1 MKNIKLFEDYHNEAL
16 NEAVTF
22 DKKGIKARMA
32 DKVRCAKMAVE
43 KWPTSGY
50 ESQLANAEA
59 ILKSGKLPS
68 WQNPHK
74 PGGDDP
80 QANYDIF
87 MGNNATALAK
97 EVAKVIKKYKKYE
110 TAESSV
116 GAAAGWSGTMR
127 STVGGKIEGR
137 TNFNP
142 GGGRDFLIAV
152 TVGSGIDSSV
162 RDKMFQE
169 LYELFFVL
177 DQFNSNDG
185 GVGFNTSSGSN
196 YSTIGLTNSKYSF
209 NNGTADNLR
218 KIMNG

>member
-1 MKNIKLFEDYHNEAL
+1 MKHIKLFEDYHNEAL

-68 WQNPHK
+68 WQNPLK

-110 TAESSV
+110 KAESSV

-127 STVGGKIEGR
+127 STVGGSIEGR
-137 TNFNP
+137 VNFNP

-152 TVGSGIDSSV
+152 TVGSGIDYSV

-177 DQFNSNDG
+177 DQFNSLDG
-185 GVGFNTSSGSN
+185 GVSFNTSSGSN

-209 NNGTADNLR
+209 NNAMADTLR

>member
-1 MKNIKLFEDYHNEAL
+1 MKHIKLFEDYHIESL

-22 DKKGIKARMA
+22 GKKAIKDKMA
-32 DKVRCAKMAVE
+32 DKVRCAKMAVA

-50 ESQLANAEA
+50 ETQLANAEA

-68 WQNPHK
+68 WESPLK

-137 TNFNP
+137 ANFNP

-152 TVGSGIDSSV
+152 TVGSGIDYSV

-185 GVGFNTSSGSN
+185 GVSFNTSSGSN

-209 NNGTADNLR
+209 NNGTADSLR